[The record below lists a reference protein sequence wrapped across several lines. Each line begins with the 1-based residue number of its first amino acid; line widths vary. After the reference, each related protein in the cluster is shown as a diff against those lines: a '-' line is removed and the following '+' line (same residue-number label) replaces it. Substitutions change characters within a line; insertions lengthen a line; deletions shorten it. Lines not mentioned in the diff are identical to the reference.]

1 MLRTPR
7 ICSQVLTH
15 KHKLI
20 LVYVLERS
28 YPAQESATR
37 NREMAELFSTLS
49 DSATG
54 TSLSVFP
61 RKNETLLLPAETDSA
76 LLKT

>member
-1 MLRTPR
+1 MSLYIERKV
-7 ICSQVLTH
+7 IKLFVLSLSKFTSL
-15 KHKLI
+15 K
-20 LVYVLERS
+20 RS